1 MGTGMSAACTQK
13 DLVGAVGHAVTF
25 PLCHALQQ
33 VDLVVWTFNTTFLSS
48 LQQNTTHRQVIVG
61 PQLKRPRLDLVP
73 RNYSLRLSRLELAD
87 AGTYRVELHS
97 SEQSQ
102 PLLQEYVLR
111 VYEPLPRPIV
121 SKTKWH
127 TENGTCLANL
137 TCSVLQETAVT
148 YSWELANG
156 SWEGPALPTITWRPG
171 SSDQHFVC
179 TARNPVSRNSSH
191 PVSARELCEE
201 PDGQANFLL
210 ALLLPLTVLLAC
222 VAVIAVV
229 LHLQRRKSGE
239 PAGEKRETL
248 SHNRESAEYDC
259 VLHVP
264 VTPVNTLYSTVQVPQ
279 KKDKAPSLPKNPEA
293 PRPVIY
299 DEVI

>member
-1 MGTGMSAACTQK
+1 MGTGMSAACTQR

-25 PLCHALQQ
+25 PVCQALQQ

-97 SEQSQ
+97 SEQPQ
-102 PLLQEYVLR
+102 PLLQEYTLR

-171 SSDQHFVC
+171 SSDRHFVC

-191 PVSARELCEE
+191 PVSARELCE
-201 PDGQANFLL
+201 
-210 ALLLPLTVLLAC
+210 
-222 VAVIAVV
+222 
-229 LHLQRRKSGE
+229 E

-279 KKDKAPSLPKNPEA
+279 KMNKAPSLPKNPEA

-299 DEVI
+299 DEVL